1 MLNEF
6 QDLLNKIDKN
16 IQDKKIYDDPLL
28 LKNTTELLSS
38 ANILLSKEKNIH
50 NDYFQNEFL
59 EKCYNDIKI
68 RKNQLS
74 DITNQY
80 KEELINKKKKRRLD
94 FDEDDYLN
102 DDNYK
107 IFNKDINDLNTNKPY
122 ELGFITQLNE
132 SLLNGT
138 VKNLNN
144 IQNNIEITSRNLKT
158 QGDKLNNISNKSNH
172 NEENVKAMIRGT
184 FLDGH
189 ASGIINAANNN
200 NINPYY
206 IIARLL
212 QEQGISQALG
222 LSEFSEE

>member
-1 MLNEF
+1 MLEEF
-6 QDLLNKIDKN
+6 QDMMNKIDKN

-68 RKNQLS
+68 RKNKLS

-80 KEELINKKKKRRLD
+80 KNEIINQKKNRHLD
-94 FDEDDYLN
+94 FDEDDYLKEDEYN
-102 DDNYK
+102 K
-107 IFNKDINDLNTNKPY
+107 FNNEINNNKQY
-122 ELGFITQLNE
+122 ELNFITNLNE

-144 IQNNIEITSRNLKT
+144 IQNNIEITSKNLKM
-158 QGDKLNNISNKSNH
+158 QGDKLNNISNKSSH
-172 NEENVKAMIRGT
+172 NDENAIVGSKFIDSISCNQKCRK
-184 FLDGH
+184 FLLV
-189 ASGIINAANNN
+189 IIN
-200 NINPYY
+200 ILLFIV
-206 IIARLL
+206 IIMVF
-212 QEQGISQALG
+212 IYKII
-222 LSEFSEE
+222 

>member
-6 QDLLNKIDKN
+6 QDLMNKIDKN
-16 IQDKKIYDDPLL
+16 IQDKKIYDNLLL

-68 RKNQLS
+68 RKNQLT

-80 KEELINKKKKRRLD
+80 KEQLINKKKKKRLD
-94 FDEDDYLN
+94 FDEEDYYN

-107 IFNKDINDLNTNKPY
+107 IFNNDINIEKPY
-122 ELGFITQLNE
+122 ELGLITHLNE

-144 IQNNIEITSRNLKT
+144 IQNNIEITSRNLKS
-158 QGDKLNNISNKSNH
+158 QSDKLNNISNRSNH
-172 NEENVKAMIRGT
+172 NEENTKVGT
-184 FLDGH
+184 KLLDSITCNQKCRKFLLM
-189 ASGIINAANNN
+189 IIN
-200 NINPYY
+200 ILLFIL
-206 IIARLL
+206 IIMIFIYKL
-212 QEQGISQALG
+212 I
-222 LSEFSEE
+222 

>member
-107 IFNKDINDLNTNKPY
+107 IFSKDINDLNTNKPY

-172 NEENVKAMIRGT
+172 NEENVKVGKKILDNISCNQKCRK
-184 FLDGH
+184 FLLILINILH
-189 ASGIINAANNN
+189 FISIIMNF
-200 NINPYY
+200 IYK
-206 IIARLL
+206 II
-212 QEQGISQALG
+212 
-222 LSEFSEE
+222 

>member
-1 MLNEF
+1 MIEEF
-6 QDLLNKIDKN
+6 QELMNKIDKN

-28 LKNTTELLSS
+28 LKKTTELLSS

-68 RKNQLS
+68 RKNQLT

-80 KEELINKKKKRRLD
+80 KEQLINKKKKKRLD
-94 FDEDDYLN
+94 FDEEDYYN

-107 IFNKDINDLNTNKPY
+107 IFNNDINIEKPY
-122 ELGFITQLNE
+122 ELGLITHLNE

-144 IQNNIEITSRNLKT
+144 IQNNIEITSRNLKS
-158 QGDKLNNISNKSNH
+158 QSDKLNNISNRSNH
-172 NEENVKAMIRGT
+172 NEENTKVGT
-184 FLDGH
+184 KLLDSITCNQKCRKFLLM
-189 ASGIINAANNN
+189 IIN
-200 NINPYY
+200 ILLFIL
-206 IIARLL
+206 IIMIFIYKL
-212 QEQGISQALG
+212 I
-222 LSEFSEE
+222 

>member
-1 MLNEF
+1 MINEF

-68 RKNQLS
+68 RKNQLT

-80 KEELINKKKKRRLD
+80 KDELINKKKKRRLD
-94 FDEDDYLN
+94 FDEEDYLY

-107 IFNKDINDLNTNKPY
+107 IFSNDINNDKDKPY
-122 ELGFITQLNE
+122 ELGLITHLNE

-144 IQNNIEITSRNLKT
+144 IQNNIEITSRNIKS

-172 NEENVKAMIRGT
+172 NEENTTVGT
-184 FLDGH
+184 KLLNSIDCNQKCRKFLLM
-189 ASGIINAANNN
+189 IIN
-200 NINPYY
+200 ILLFIM
-206 IIARLL
+206 IIMIFIYKL
-212 QEQGISQALG
+212 I
-222 LSEFSEE
+222 